1 MAQRNLAACRTL
13 RLELKI
19 EKPPSVIIGTP
30 SQVSF
35 QLRASSGVSSLR
47 ASIGIAGD
55 ESAAQPREACS
66 TSTWLGTDCSGV
78 SWPLGR
84 SATGG
89 VRPHG
94 DRAGSEIGG
103 GISYGHPGAGGVP

>member
-35 QLRASSGVSSLR
+35 QLRASSGV
-47 ASIGIAGD
+47 IACVHWYSRG
-55 ESAAQPREACS
+55 
-66 TSTWLGTDCSGV
+66 
-78 SWPLGR
+78 
-84 SATGG
+84 
-89 VRPHG
+89 
-94 DRAGSEIGG
+94 
-103 GISYGHPGAGGVP
+103 